1 MKKLVLSL
9 LIIGLVNVSFAQKKG
24 KSEAT
29 PTKTLESGISKEFEL
44 QKSIMRRAL
53 KYNDAVAAKNALFNM
68 IAMQPESK
76 NLVDSL
82 AILYYQMGSYTECIL
97 VAREILEESPDKTGI
112 LEIKAISE
120 QNLGLAKLALEDYE
134 VLYPVTKNI
143 YHLYQIA
150 TLQYD
155 LKRFGEADLTIQA
168 LLADEKVDETK
179 IQVFLGQGQ
188 SQQVPMKAGIYNMQ
202 GMLLLNINKEEEAK
216 AKFEEALK
224 LDEKF
229 VLPKNNLAAMRK
241 AKEGK

>member
-1 MKKLVLSL
+1 MKNLFYLF
-9 LIIGLVNVSFAQKKG
+9 LILGITNSAFAQKKG
-24 KSEAT
+24 KEE
-29 PTKTLESGISKEFEL
+29 PVQSKPAQSSNSKDYEL
-44 QKSIMRRAL
+44 QQTIMTRAL
-53 KYNDAVAAKNALFNM
+53 KYNDADAAKNALFNM

-97 VAREILEESPDKTGI
+97 VSREILEESPDKTGI

-150 TLQYD
+150 SLQYD

-168 LLADEKVDETK
+168 ILADQKLDETK

-188 SQQVPMKAGIYNMQ
+188 SQQVPMRAGVYNMQ
-202 GMLLLNINKEEEAK
+202 GMLLLNINKEAEAK

-229 VLPKNNLAAMRK
+229 VLPKNNLAAIKK